1 MTLSNGDF
9 VSEKLPDLSHLTLST
24 REVAM
29 LPDEQRITYVRG
41 DRWIGYTRAGAI
53 LQRLEELFVWPSKQR
68 MPNLL
73 IIGPTNNGK
82 SMIVEKFRRQHNG
95 EARATRDHEVI
106 PVVVVQMPSE
116 PSVARF
122 YAMLLASL
130 GSPMRKQTRLV
141 EVEQLALQL
150 LRAVRMRVLVIDEL
164 HNILGAKE
172 NVGRQFL
179 NLIRFLGNE
188 LRIPIVGVGTKDAY
202 LAIRSDPQLENRF
215 EPMPLPVWEEGEELL
230 KLLSSFCS
238 MMPLKSRS
246 SIATEE
252 MSKYILS
259 RTDRTIGEIAKLL
272 TAATLVAIETGEEA
286 INQKTLTQADYKSP
300 NERRQMFER
309 VL

>member
-9 VSEKLPDLSHLTLST
+9 VKDKQLDLSHLTLAV

-29 LPDEQRITYVRG
+29 LPDEQRISFVRG
-41 DRWIGYTRAGAI
+41 DRWIGYTRAGAA

-73 IIGPTNNGK
+73 IVGPTNNGK
-82 SMIVEKFRRQHNG
+82 SMIVEKFRRQHNS
-95 EARATRDHEVI
+95 EARGTSNHEAI

-122 YAMLLASL
+122 YGMLLASL
-130 GSPMRKQTRLV
+130 GAPVRRQSRVV
-141 EVEQLALQL
+141 ELEQIALQL
-150 LRAVRMRVLVIDEL
+150 LREVKVKVLIIDEL

-172 NVGRQFL
+172 NVRRQFL

-188 LRIPIVGVGTKDAY
+188 LRIPIVGVGTREAY

-215 EPMPLPVWEEGEELL
+215 EPMPVPVWEEGEDLL
-230 KLLSSFCS
+230 KLLSSFSS

-246 SIATEE
+246 NIATED
-252 MSKYILS
+252 MSKFILS

-286 INQKTLTQADYKSP
+286 INQKTLGEADYKSP
-300 NERRQMFER
+300 NERRQMYER

>member
-1 MTLSNGDF
+1 M
-9 VSEKLPDLSHLTLST
+9 SEKPPDLSHLTLAV

-29 LPDEQRITYVRG
+29 LPDEQRISFVRG
-41 DRWIGYTRAGAI
+41 DRWIGYTRAGAA
-53 LQRLEELFVWPSKQR
+53 LQRLEELFVWPSKLR

-95 EARATRDHEVI
+95 EARGTRDYEVI

-116 PSVARF
+116 PSVSRF
-122 YAMLLASL
+122 YGMLLASL
-130 GSPMRKQTRLV
+130 GAPIGRQTRLV
-141 EVEQLALQL
+141 ESEQIALQL
-150 LRAVRMRVLVIDEL
+150 LRTVKARVLVIDEL
-164 HNILGAKE
+164 HNILHAKE
-172 NVGRQFL
+172 NIRRQFL

-188 LRIPIVGVGTKDAY
+188 LRVPIVGVGTREAY

-230 KLLSSFCS
+230 KLLSSFCA

-246 SIATEE
+246 SVATEE

-286 INQKTLTQADYKSP
+286 INQKTLAQADYKSP
-300 NERRQMFER
+300 NERRQTFER

>member
-1 MTLSNGDF
+1 MTWSNGDF
-9 VSEKLPDLSHLTLST
+9 VSEKQPDLSHLTLAA
-24 REVAM
+24 REVVM
-29 LPDEQRITYVRG
+29 LPDEQRISYLRG
-41 DRWIGYTRAGAI
+41 DRWIGYTRAGAA

-68 MPNLL
+68 MPNML

-82 SMIVEKFRRQHNG
+82 SMIIEKFRRQHTG
-95 EARATRDHEVI
+95 EARGTRDHEVI
-106 PVVVVQMPSE
+106 PVLVVQMPSE

-122 YAMLLASL
+122 YGMLLAGL
-130 GSPMRKQTRLV
+130 GAPMRKQARLV
-141 EVEQLALQL
+141 ELEQIALHL
-150 LRAVRMRVLVIDEL
+150 LRTVQVRVLIIDEL

-172 NVGRQFL
+172 NVRRQFL

-188 LRIPIVGVGTKDAY
+188 LRIPIVGVGTRDAY

-238 MMPLKSRS
+238 MMPLKRRS

-252 MSKYILS
+252 MSKYVLS

-272 TAATLVAIETGEEA
+272 IAATLVAIETGEEA
-286 INQKTLTQADYKSP
+286 INQKTLGQADYKSP